1 MRSTIKFALISC
13 LILTSIL
20 LALRWPLPG
29 LLTIL
34 ASLFALGLYDI
45 FQKEHTILRNFPV
58 LGHIRYLSELISPQI
73 HQYFVED
80 DLSGKPINRNIRG
93 YIYARAKLE
102 NESHPFG
109 TEKDVLVEG
118 FEWLRHSI
126 YPEPVLET
134 KPRVRIGGPDCRQP
148 YESSLFNISAMS
160 FGSLSSN
167 AVQAL
172 NLGAKAG
179 GFSHNTGEGGVSDYH
194 LLGGDLVWEIGS
206 GYFGCRRPDGRF
218 DADKFRQT
226 ALRPEIKMIEIKLS
240 QGAKPGHGGVLPAVK
255 NTVEIARIRGVEPHT
270 EVVSPAF
277 HSAFSD
283 AKGLLHFVESLR
295 ELSEGKPVGI
305 KLCVGSREEFI
316 DICEAMCDSGIHP
329 DYINVDGTEG
339 GTGAA
344 PIIFSDSVGMPWE
357 QGLVFV
363 VDTLTGYG
371 LRESVK
377 VLTATRLFTAF
388 DLFKAL
394 CLGADAGNSAR
405 GMMLALGCIH
415 SLRCHTNECPTGVTS
430 SKASLRRGL
439 VVEEKWK
446 RVRNYQNEVVE
457 ELMELMA
464 AAGCRELSHL
474 NRSLLYKRVN
484 SKQVCYSDIYPPVGV
499 GSLRKQAQTG
509 SVS

>member
-1 MRSTIKFALISC
+1 
-13 LILTSIL
+13 
-20 LALRWPLPG
+20 
-29 LLTIL
+29 
-34 ASLFALGLYDI
+34 
-45 FQKEHTILRNFPV
+45 
-58 LGHIRYLSELISPQI
+58 
-73 HQYFVED
+73 
-80 DLSGKPINRNIRG
+80 
-93 YIYARAKLE
+93 
-102 NESHPFG
+102 
-109 TEKDVLVEG
+109 
-118 FEWLRHSI
+118 
-126 YPEPVLET
+126 
-134 KPRVRIGGPDCRQP
+134 
-148 YESSLFNISAMS
+148 
-160 FGSLSSN
+160 
-167 AVQAL
+167 
-172 NLGAKAG
+172 
-179 GFSHNTGEGGVSDYH
+179 
-194 LLGGDLVWEIGS
+194 
-206 GYFGCRRPDGRF
+206 
-218 DADKFRQT
+218 
-226 ALRPEIKMIEIKLS
+226 
-240 QGAKPGHGGVLPAVK
+240 
-255 NTVEIARIRGVEPHT
+255 
-270 EVVSPAF
+270 
-277 HSAFSD
+277 
-283 AKGLLHFVESLR
+283 
-295 ELSEGKPVGI
+295 
-305 KLCVGSREEFI
+305 
-316 DICEAMCDSGIHP
+316 MCDSGIHP